1 MKAVGAAPVLV
12 FSDHVLQP
20 VLLYWYD
27 VYNTL
32 FSFFFF
38 LEKKAKEQRKRSLS
52 SHWEMNI
59 LSLCNPPLSTPH
71 FRAEWI
77 ADPKCY

>member
-1 MKAVGAAPVLV
+1 MNAVGAAAVLV

-32 FSFFFF
+32 VSFFSFFFGGGGG
-38 LEKKAKEQRKRSLS
+38 KSKEAVKVVAV
-52 SHWEMNI
+52 
-59 LSLCNPPLSTPH
+59 
-71 FRAEWI
+71 F
-77 ADPKCY
+77 